1 MLRRVREGREI
12 EGGKRR
18 DIRKARR
25 MQEKRKMERGKRG
38 DTKKSRRMKGKNGLL
53 NKVE

>member
-18 DIRKARR
+18 DIKKTRR
-25 MQEKRKMERGKRG
+25 MQEKREMERGK
-38 DTKKSRRMKGKNGLL
+38 KRRY
-53 NKVE
+53 